1 MLSEVFFTI
10 LLTTVAGLILKLF
23 SLTYKSKCKQIECG
37 CIKITRDVEEERKEF
52 EFVSTHQTNETNQT
66 NLNNSNNI

>member
-1 MLSEVFFTI
+1 MLSEVFYTI

-37 CIKITRDVEEERKEF
+37 CIKITRDIEAEEKEH
-52 EFVSTHQTNETNQT
+52 EFDVNHQT
-66 NLNNSNNI
+66 NLNNSTKNNEKIED